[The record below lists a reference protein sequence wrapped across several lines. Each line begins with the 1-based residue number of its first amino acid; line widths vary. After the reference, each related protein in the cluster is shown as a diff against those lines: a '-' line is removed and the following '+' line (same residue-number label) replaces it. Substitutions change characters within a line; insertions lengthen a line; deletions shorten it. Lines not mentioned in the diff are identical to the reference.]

1 MDKTAQTEPSARRV
15 SRLGEWLVQAARAWP
30 ERPALETAD
39 GQTLTYREL
48 LARVEDGARRWRE
61 AGVRGGER
69 IAIAATRSP
78 ESIVHILTAAHLDV
92 GYVPLDLAYPAER
105 LAAMLDDARPRAVVG
120 EASALALLRERVG
133 ELPTL
138 ERPAPATSDL
148 HAAGPRL
155 AYVLFTSGSTGRPK
169 GVAMGEGPLRHLIH
183 WHVAHPRLGQAA
195 RTLQFAPLSF
205 DVHFQEIF
213 STVATGGTLV
223 LVPDAQRRDPALLH
237 RALIDLRVERLFVP
251 YVALQMIADA
261 SRDEA
266 PRHLREVVSAGEQL
280 QVSPAIRALFQRL
293 PGAELH
299 NHYGPTE
306 SHVVTAHDL
315 TGDPAQWP
323 EIPPIGKALPH
334 VQVALREA
342 HDDGEGFTVGE
353 LLLGGETLAN
363 GYLGRADLSAERFR
377 TDVGPEPGPGSQT
390 WYLTGDLVRRD
401 EHGVLTYLGR
411 ADQQVKVDGFR
422 IEPGEIE
429 LALMAHE
436 SVKEAVVTAPELPG
450 AGRQLVAHVVLNPG
464 VAAAA
469 ASLSPLW
476 RQHLRARMP
485 EYMVPVRYVVLDR
498 LPVTPSGKIDRRSL
512 PLPAMDASP
521 LDASDPLA
529 LARRLWCELLGVERI
544 ADEQNIFDIGAKS
557 LLVMRFVS
565 RVREAGIT
573 TLGVADVYD
582 RPTLAG
588 MAAAMAGTAS
598 APRRPRRA
606 APANAAGGIA
616 IVGMAVRVP
625 GSPDLESFWQN
636 LLDGREGIRH
646 FRPDELDPAVP
657 EEQRARPNF
666 VPAHGA
672 LEHADRFDAAH
683 FGVSARE
690 AVLLDPQQRL
700 MLELSISALEHAG
713 IDHTRTSER
722 VGVYAGTGNNAYA
735 LALRQENP
743 ELIRQVGEFATMLA
757 SEKDYVA
764 TRIANRLNLKGPALS
779 IHTAC
784 STSLV
789 AVAQAWHALASGQC
803 DIALAGG
810 ANVHVP
816 QATGYLHVEGGM
828 ESADGHCR
836 PFDAQASGTVFA
848 SGGGMVVLKRLDDA
862 VAAGDTIY
870 AVVRGVGLNN
880 DGGDK
885 ASFTAPSVAGQMEA
899 IRMALEHAGVDP
911 RSIGY
916 VEAHGTATAL
926 GDPIEISALSKAWA
940 EDTAD
945 TQFCAIGSVKSNIGH
960 LAAGA
965 GVVGLAKAALALQR
979 GVIPATLHY
988 TQPNPQIDFGRTPF
1002 QVVARNTPWTEGH
1015 GDAPRRAAVSSF
1027 GVGGTNAHVVI
1038 EAAPAA
1044 PAAPSSTGE
1053 QAEGQRWV
1061 LPLSARTADEALA
1074 RAHALA
1080 DHLQAHPEL
1089 PLPAVAA
1096 TLMRGRRAM
1105 AQRLSVVA
1113 ASTAQAIAA
1122 LRGLKSPT
1130 TALAAPRLVF
1140 LFPGQGSQH
1149 PGMARQLF
1157 DEAPAFGEALRRCTE
1172 ALQPLLGGTDLLP
1185 WLVQADPAD
1194 EAIAAQLADTR
1205 HAQPALFAMSYAL
1218 ASWLDS
1224 LGLKPAALIGHSIG
1238 EYAAACHAGVMPLDD
1253 ALAAVVARGQAMA
1266 EQPPGAMLAVRLGT
1280 DELRARLPEGIDI
1293 AGINAPTLTVVAGPF
1308 EAIDSLAKTLEASEV
1323 HCTRLRVSHAFH
1335 SASMDGALPR
1345 VQAALAKAPLGAPR
1359 LPVYSCVSGAPLTA
1373 AEATDPGYWARQ
1385 VRAPV
1390 RFSQAV
1396 QAELAQGECVF
1407 LEVGPG
1413 QALSALVRQHRSA
1426 QNAVPRCLA
1435 LLGPANQPGEPAAH
1449 ALATIGALWCAGV
1462 DIAWPVAASAR
1473 RAALPTYPFG
1483 GERHW
1488 FTRRGP
1494 ATPTLSSTGAPA
1506 PQQVPIA
1513 MSRIPAVEAE
1523 LQRILSDVS
1532 GLPADEIAPE
1542 ASFVDQGLDSLSLTQ
1557 ATLEIERVFGVKLR
1571 FRRLLEDLDNTHKL
1585 AALLDAEMP
1594 PERFAPPAPAAV
1606 AAPVVAD
1613 AVALAAPMAAPQ
1625 AVALPAFHAAP
1636 LAAGQGGALHTL
1648 IQQQMQLMS
1657 QQLALLAGA
1666 PVAPAAVAAPMAAPV
1681 AAPVS
1686 AAAPVA
1692 RASATAP
1699 APAAGGNTPG
1709 ADGAEP
1715 SIKALVDKPFGASP
1729 RLTLQA
1735 GQDFTPAQ
1743 HRWIDDFIAQY
1754 NARTGKSKS
1763 FSQDNRKVMADPR
1776 VVTGFNPMWK
1786 DLVYPI
1792 VVERSKGASLWDLD
1806 GNEYIDLLSC
1816 FGANMLGYQPDYLLQ
1831 AMHQQLDRG
1840 LEVGPQ
1846 HPLSADVARLI
1857 SQFTGMERVGFCNT
1871 GSEAV
1876 MGAMRI
1882 ARTVTGRKKIAIFSN
1897 SYHGIFDEVIV
1908 RGTKQLRSL
1917 SAAPGILANAV
1928 ENILVLDWNSEES
1941 LKVLREQGPQLAAI
1955 MTEPIQNKY
1964 PNIRPREFVRSLREI
1979 ADQHGC
1985 ALIFD
1990 EVVTGF
1996 RVARGGAQEFYGV
2009 RADIATF
2016 GKVIG
2021 GGLPFAAIAGNANW
2035 LDALDGGHWQYGDHS
2050 YPEAGVTYFAG
2061 TFVRHPLALAAAKAS
2076 LEHIDRAGP
2085 AFYTEINARTQRM
2098 IDRLNAGF
2106 AQRGAPCSAVHCA
2119 SIWRLHWDEGQKNV
2133 SLFYY
2138 LIRHLGLHVYEQF
2151 GHFVTEAMTEDITTR
2166 IADTILKALDELM
2179 AQGFIT
2185 RRDGGS
2191 PGGGQPVEPTPTNT
2205 TATAAPT
2212 EAALSPG
2219 QTERWLVGAFDD
2231 NARRALN
2238 ESFCVSLQG
2247 GADKAALRQALQD
2260 VAQRHAAF
2268 HLAFDTG
2275 EPRQSLQPLKPVAIA
2290 EVDLRHEADADAALD
2305 AFCTQA
2311 SRRDFPFDQAPLA
2324 AFSLLELS
2332 DGRVVV
2338 HVVASH
2344 LIFDGW
2350 ASSVFNAELAEAYQA
2365 RRQGMAP
2372 AFAKPAESPLAFA
2385 AAEQARQDSAQA
2397 REALA
2402 FWTNLMQQP
2411 PPPVNLGDRSPAGR
2425 RQFTADTVRVRI
2437 EGPRLEQ
2444 LRQRAKARGATLFQW
2459 LLTAVTR
2466 LIQER
2471 GGQDEFVVS
2480 IPYASQALQRHGP
2493 LMADGVLD
2501 LPLRLSCSPQDTD
2514 EALLTRVRSHLMDAL
2529 EYPVMTQ
2536 GTLAR
2541 ALGLPSRGD
2550 RPPLTG
2556 IYFNLN
2562 PKVDLSGY
2570 LPLRAALHEGRKQG
2584 LLAELFFNFYEQDAA
2599 LTLDLHHSA
2608 EFFSLERA
2616 QSLVDGLLAQI
2627 DRLNGSPAVAA
2638 PATPKAS
2645 AAPAPASAATP
2656 TVDPRLGAW
2665 NRATDTPFDVT
2676 TRVEASIRQQ
2686 ALATPDAIAVIAHG
2700 APLTYA
2706 QLEQRA
2712 RRFAQLLAQ
2721 RGVGPGHL
2729 VGVCMARGPELVP
2742 ALLGILK
2749 TGAAYVPLDPNFPK
2763 DRLSYM
2769 AEDAGLRLVITESAH
2784 AALSGLSREQQVRVD
2799 DDRALI
2805 DAAPDTELPTP
2816 QNPSGDAPM
2825 YVIYTS
2831 GSTGKPKGVVVP
2843 QRAVSNF
2850 LMAMR
2855 REPGL
2860 TASDR
2865 LLAVTTLSFDI
2876 AVLELYLPLATGA
2889 CTVLAQREDALD
2901 PEALAQL
2908 MAEHGIT
2915 VMQATPTTWHMLID
2929 SRWRPPGALKALCGG
2944 EPLPP
2949 SLARQL
2955 LDLGVELWNMY
2966 GPTETTVWSTVCRVT
2981 DADARITIGAPIANT
2996 QVWILDEQGQPCAI
3010 GQEGELCIGGLGVA
3024 NGYFKRVELTAE
3036 KFRPDPFSSL
3046 PGATLYRTG
3055 DLARWRDDGR
3065 IEHLGR
3071 LDFQVKIRGYRIELG
3086 EIEALLA
3093 MQSGIARTVVVAR
3106 EDQPGDV
3113 RLVAYA
3119 VASAGHRPDPDA
3131 LRNALRG
3138 PLPAYMIP
3146 QHVVLLDAMPLL
3158 PNGKIDRKALPA
3170 PGPQAHPEVAD
3181 HARAHAAAPD
3191 AALVEGVR
3199 QCMADVLQH
3208 PSMTCSDNFFE
3219 QGGHSLLAARLAKQ
3233 IGERHGRRLS
3243 LKNIFDAPTP
3253 MALASWLEQS
3263 STNSRQARSF
3273 KPAIRVRADQTTAPL
3288 SPMQERLWFF
3298 ESLQPGTPTN
3308 HLPSAHRLRGPMDVA
3323 AFERAFQRMVDRQS
3337 ALRTTLRR
3345 VGRETVQYVL
3355 PRLAARF
3362 EPIHDLSQHA
3372 ESQREALVRDAIT
3385 QASRE
3390 PFDLENGPLFRA
3402 RLHRLAADDHVF
3414 FFMVHHLVWD
3424 GSSFDLLYQEM
3435 SAHYAAELEQRASA
3449 LPPLSVS
3456 YGDFASWMGQ
3466 WLEGEELR
3474 RQTQFWKSKLTPL
3487 PAPLSLHADR
3497 PRPAH
3502 MSGQGASFRAT
3513 IPLDEIQVIEAFAT
3527 AGGVTLSSTL
3537 LTAFSLLLRAH
3548 GSDNDIVVG
3557 MPVRGRDQSELE
3569 PLMGFFVNALP
3580 LRLSADEGLAARDSV
3595 ARVQA
3600 VVAQALDAPD
3610 VPYEYLVQ
3618 ALRPAR
3624 DPSRSAIFQA
3634 LYSFQ
3639 DARQR
3644 PGAWGPLA
3652 HSRFSV
3658 KLHGAAQDIS
3668 LWNVRVA
3675 HGVECSWT
3683 FSTDIFD
3690 AARIESM
3697 FDDFRR
3703 ILSRMAACPD
3713 AAPLALPVSAPATKA
3728 TAVAGPQAAPLAT
3741 VAASQA
3747 TSDYLADLW
3756 CQLLRVDRV
3765 DRDTAFLELGGHSL
3779 LMMRMAANI
3788 EADVGIKVPLAT
3800 LFVKETVHQ
3809 LAAWIDEKGAAAASA
3824 PQRPAAP
3831 EQETALLTPMQQRL
3845 WFVEAMFPGQATYHI
3860 QGTHRLIGPLD
3871 LGALRQAVRDLID
3884 RHPMLRTGI
3893 ESTPSGEARMR
3904 LASDIP
3910 YPALDVE
3917 DLSAMD
3923 APTRERCLLDRLSQ
3937 TAVAPFNLAAPP
3949 LLRAVLFKLSEQE
3962 HVLGLVVHHIVSD
3975 GGSLQ
3980 AATKDLAEL
3989 YGFRSKGV
3997 PPRLPELKSTYFQF
4011 ADDYQ
4016 LRKDSGA
4023 FEPEIAHWL
4032 EQLQPVPDP
4041 LALAHDRP
4049 RPAKPSNKA
4058 GSVLLEIP
4066 PLASEQLQ
4074 ALAREQRVTLFMLM
4088 LAAYAGFLHRSTG
4101 QTEIV
4106 IGIPIDGRS
4115 RPEDEGV
4122 FGFYAN
4128 TLPLRLSLQPDWSFR
4143 QMLLYVQAAVL
4154 RAFEHPNV
4162 PVEEVVRRLRLPR
4175 DESRPPLYQTL
4186 FGYQQVLDELP
4197 RFGDLE
4203 RQSVPVPV
4211 EGIAEDFTVL
4221 MWHGAK
4227 GLKAL
4232 LTYAQDLFTAP
4243 MAASLAAGFKTLIT
4257 QLATQLD
4264 APIADLPLSDNATL
4278 AQLQRWNDTETAY
4291 ERQAT
4296 VHGLIAAQAAR
4307 TPEACAVTQ
4316 PGFGSLTHAELD
4328 VRANRLARALRAR
4341 GIGRGGFVGL
4351 CLERGIDML
4360 VAQLAILKA
4369 GAAYVPLDPAYPG
4382 ERLSYMAQDAGLAL
4396 LVIESALVHALP
4408 WPREKTL
4415 LIDIDVAA
4423 IASQHDAP
4431 LAANAEHDAQAMDP
4445 AYVIYTSGSTGK
4457 PKGVVV
4463 QHQAVVN
4470 FLASMAREPGL
4481 SSADTLLAVTT
4492 LSFDIAVLELLLPL
4506 TVGARIVLASRD
4518 DAQDGRA
4525 LAALIVDHGV
4535 TTMQATPSGW
4545 RMLLESGWTG
4555 AAGFKALIG
4564 GEGLPPDLAEQ
4575 LLQRCGQLWNM
4586 YGPTETTVWSTCW
4599 PVRDPRS
4606 GIRIGRPIANTTV
4619 HVLDERGKPC
4629 PIGMSGELCIGGE
4642 GVTLGYHQRPALTAE
4657 RFIPDATR
4665 PGGRLYR
4672 TGDRGRWCHDGTLE
4686 HQGRMD
4692 FQVKVRG
4699 HRIELGEIEAQLM
4712 GHADIVR
4719 ALVILREDS
4728 PGDQRLAAYVVARSA
4743 IDASSLREHLRAS
4756 LPEYMIPQHFVA
4768 LDAIPLL
4775 PNGKIDRHA
4784 LPAPSAEAARARHEA
4799 SFAQPKPG
4807 AERAIADIWA
4817 RLLETDRIAAGD
4829 NFFDL
4834 GGHSLLAM
4842 RAVAEIQKA
4851 LGAKV
4856 AVRRL
4861 IFESLEQI
4869 AAGIATAAPA
4879 ASPEPAA
4886 MEATTA
4892 DAEPAATPP
4901 RQHWLKRLLRVRS

>member
-377 TDVGPEPGPGSQT
+377 TDVGPEPGPGGQT

-1194 EAIAAQLADTR
+1194 EAIAAELADTR

-1266 EQPPGAMLAVRLGT
+1266 EQPPGAMLAVRLGA

-1488 FTRRGP
+1488 FTRRAP

-1506 PQQVPIA
+1506 PQQAPIA

-1613 AVALAAPMAAPQ
+1613 AVALSAPMAAPQ

-2151 GHFVTEAMTEDITTR
+2151 GHFVTEAMTEEITTR

-2402 FWTNLMQQP
+2402 FWTNVMQQP

-2665 NRATDTPFDVT
+2665 NRATDMPFDVT

-2876 AVLELYLPLATGA
+2876 AVLELYLPLAIGA
-2889 CTVLAQREDALD
+2889 CTVLAQREEIMDGEVLGR
-2901 PEALAQL
+2901 LI
-2908 MAEHGIT
+2908 AEQRIN
-2915 VMQATPTTWHMLID
+2915 VMQATPTTWHMLLD
-2929 SRWRPPGALKALCGG
+2929 AGWRAPANFRALCGG

-2949 SLARQL
+2949 SLAAQL
-2955 LDLGVELWNMY
+2955 LDQKIELWNMY
-2966 GPTETTVWSTVCRVT
+2966 GPTETTVWSTVQRIT
-2981 DADARITIGAPIANT
+2981 DATQKISIGHPIANT
-2996 QVWILDEQGQPCAI
+2996 QVWVLDEQGRPCGI
-3010 GQEGELCIGGLGVA
+3010 GQEGELCIGGTGVA
-3024 NGYFKRVELTAE
+3024 NGYFNRPELTAE
-3036 KFRPDPFSSL
+3036 RFVADPFSAA
-3046 PGATLYRTG
+3046 PGARLYRTG
-3055 DLARWRDDGR
+3055 DLARWLDNGTL
-3065 IEHLGR
+3065 EHLGR

-3086 EIEALLA
+3086 EIEARLA
-3093 MQSGIARTVVVAR
+3093 ALPGVARTVVMAR
-3106 EDQPGDV
+3106 EDTPGDV
-3113 RLVAYA
+3113 RLIAYA
-3119 VASAGHRPDPDA
+3119 VPAAGATPEPAA
-3131 LRNALRG
+3131 LREALRG
-3138 PLPAYMIP
+3138 GLPDYMLP
-3146 QHVVLLDAMPLL
+3146 QQVVLLDALPLL
-3158 PNGKIDRKALPA
+3158 PNGKIDRKALPQPVAMA
-3170 PGPQAHPEVAD
+3170 PAASGPLT
-3181 HARAHAAAPD
+3181 AAATDTERAVLEAMQAVLKLPAIGAD
-3191 AALVEGVR
+3191 EDFFAL
-3199 QCMADVLQH
+3199 
-3208 PSMTCSDNFFE
+3208 
-3219 QGGHSLLAARLAKQ
+3219 GGHSLLAAKLMGQLNKGLGLQLNLRVLFESPTVQKLARAIDEQ
-3233 IGERHGRRLS
+3233 RGGNAPQRPPLVHQPER
-3243 LKNIFDAPTP
+3243 
-3253 MALASWLEQS
+3253 
-3263 STNSRQARSF
+3263 RQA
-3273 KPAIRVRADQTTAPL
+3273 PL
-3288 SPMQERLWFF
+3288 TLMQERIRFI
-3298 ESLQPGTPTN
+3298 EEMHPGRVVYN
-3308 HLPSAHRLRGPMDVA
+3308 VPSAHRLRGPMDEA
-3323 AFERAFQRMVDRQS
+3323 LFDQAFQAMVRRQAS
-3337 ALRTTLRR
+3337 LRTIVVRDGDTWVQRTLDS
-3345 VGRETVQYVL
+3345 VPCSLL
-3355 PRLAARF
+3355 PV
-3362 EPIHDLSQHA
+3362 EDLSHVPEA
-3372 ESQREALVRDAIT
+3372 RREEAMADLVTTWVAQPFALD
-3385 QASRE
+3385 QA
-3390 PFDLENGPLFRA
+3390 PLFRA
-3402 RLHRLAADDHVF
+3402 RLIRMDERHHIF
-3414 FFMVHHLVWD
+3414 FFMTHHVVWD
-3424 GSSFDLLYQEM
+3424 GWSFDLLYENMSAFYSALLEQREPVLPAMPLQYVDFAAWHNEWMQGEEIASQLDHWQRQFLKRPVPAALTDLPRLPGAQRVGSTEYMRIESAHAERVREVAKQTGSTLSIVALAVYAVLASQLLHDPEPTIGVPVRGRPHPDLEPIMGFFNNMLPVRLAVRPEM
-3435 SAHYAAELEQRASA
+3435 SWLEWIKHVRATMVDAFANQDVPFERLSAALETAQPGQHGRLYQALFTFQDARARPANWGPLTHERTRFKHRGATEDLNFWLVEIPGGIEGGIQYDTQLFLPSTAQLLRERFLATLMGLADNPNRRVADVLLPGAAELER
-3449 LPPLSVS
+3449 
-3456 YGDFASWMGQ
+3456 
-3466 WLEGEELR
+3466 LR
-3474 RQTQFWKSKLTPL
+3474 
-3487 PAPLSLHADR
+3487 
-3497 PRPAH
+3497 
-3502 MSGQGASFRAT
+3502 
-3513 IPLDEIQVIEAFAT
+3513 
-3527 AGGVTLSSTL
+3527 TL
-3537 LTAFSLLLRAH
+3537 
-3548 GSDNDIVVG
+3548 
-3557 MPVRGRDQSELE
+3557 
-3569 PLMGFFVNALP
+3569 
-3580 LRLSADEGLAARDSV
+3580 
-3595 ARVQA
+3595 
-3600 VVAQALDAPD
+3600 
-3610 VPYEYLVQ
+3610 
-3618 ALRPAR
+3618 
-3624 DPSRSAIFQA
+3624 
-3634 LYSFQ
+3634 
-3639 DARQR
+3639 
-3644 PGAWGPLA
+3644 
-3652 HSRFSV
+3652 
-3658 KLHGAAQDIS
+3658 
-3668 LWNVRVA
+3668 
-3675 HGVECSWT
+3675 
-3683 FSTDIFD
+3683 
-3690 AARIESM
+3690 
-3697 FDDFRR
+3697 
-3703 ILSRMAACPD
+3703 D
-3713 AAPLALPVSAPATKA
+3713 AAPVVGHDLLKALAR
-3728 TAVAGPQAAPLAT
+3728 
-3741 VAASQA
+3741 
-3747 TSDYLADLW
+3747 AD
-3756 CQLLRVDRV
+3756 
-3765 DRDTAFLELGGHSL
+3765 
-3779 LMMRMAANI
+3779 
-3788 EADVGIKVPLAT
+3788 
-3800 LFVKETVHQ
+3800 
-3809 LAAWIDEKGAAAASA
+3809 
-3824 PQRPAAP
+3824 
-3831 EQETALLTPMQQRL
+3831 
-3845 WFVEAMFPGQATYHI
+3845 
-3860 QGTHRLIGPLD
+3860 GT
-3871 LGALRQAVRDLID
+3871 
-3884 RHPMLRTGI
+3884 
-3893 ESTPSGEARMR
+3893 
-3904 LASDIP
+3904 
-3910 YPALDVE
+3910 
-3917 DLSAMD
+3917 
-3923 APTRERCLLDRLSQ
+3923 
-3937 TAVAPFNLAAPP
+3937 P
-3949 LLRAVLFKLSEQE
+3949 LLRHGANAL
-3962 HVLGLVVHHIVSD
+3962 D
-3975 GGSLQ
+3975 GAALQ
-3980 AATKDLAEL
+3980 ARVAAARAQQ
-3989 YGFRSKGV
+3989 GSGRSAV
-3997 PPRLPELKSTYFQF
+3997 
-4011 ADDYQ
+4011 
-4016 LRKDSGA
+4016 
-4023 FEPEIAHWL
+4023 EIAT
-4032 EQLQPVPDP
+4032 QDP
-4041 LALAHDRP
+4041 
-4049 RPAKPSNKA
+4049 
-4058 GSVLLEIP
+4058 I
-4066 PLASEQLQ
+4066 
-4074 ALAREQRVTLFMLM
+4074 
-4088 LAAYAGFLHRSTG
+4088 
-4101 QTEIV
+4101 
-4106 IGIPIDGRS
+4106 
-4115 RPEDEGV
+4115 
-4122 FGFYAN
+4122 
-4128 TLPLRLSLQPDWSFR
+4128 
-4143 QMLLYVQAAVL
+4143 
-4154 RAFEHPNV
+4154 
-4162 PVEEVVRRLRLPR
+4162 
-4175 DESRPPLYQTL
+4175 
-4186 FGYQQVLDELP
+4186 
-4197 RFGDLE
+4197 
-4203 RQSVPVPV
+4203 
-4211 EGIAEDFTVL
+4211 
-4221 MWHGAK
+4221 
-4227 GLKAL
+4227 
-4232 LTYAQDLFTAP
+4232 
-4243 MAASLAAGFKTLIT
+4243 
-4257 QLATQLD
+4257 
-4264 APIADLPLSDNATL
+4264 
-4278 AQLQRWNDTETAY
+4278 
-4291 ERQAT
+4291 
-4296 VHGLIAAQAAR
+4296 
-4307 TPEACAVTQ
+4307 EA
-4316 PGFGSLTHAELD
+4316 
-4328 VRANRLARALRAR
+4328 LARALAAFGANRALRWPGGADTDARRWSDTVEALAAQVQLLPGDRLIAHGGHPGLRLALLGLALRHGVELVLADDPGAPEALEALHADNTALVFADANGWATLLQANAGRALSLIAALDVREASPEGMQALADTQASALNLAPDPATGLPLAMGWAHGPADHNTFGKPLLPDSLRIGEAAERPAAIGVAAPLWAR
-4341 GIGRGGFVGL
+4341 GADGSWRATGTLARWRSDGVLQAIGEDGAHAVIAGQRL
-4351 CLERGIDML
+4351 ALDAIEQGIAQLPL
-4360 VAQLAILKA
+4360 VAR
-4369 GAAYVPLDPAYPG
+4369 AAAALQIGPQG
-4382 ERLSYMAQDAGLAL
+4382 ERRLLLGLEPDTGLQDAGL
-4396 LVIESALVHALP
+4396 
-4408 WPREKTL
+4408 
-4415 LIDIDVAA
+4415 
-4423 IASQHDAP
+4423 DA
-4431 LAANAEHDAQAMDP
+4431 
-4445 AYVIYTSGSTGK
+4445 
-4457 PKGVVV
+4457 
-4463 QHQAVVN
+4463 
-4470 FLASMAREPGL
+4470 
-4481 SSADTLLAVTT
+4481 
-4492 LSFDIAVLELLLPL
+4492 
-4506 TVGARIVLASRD
+4506 
-4518 DAQDGRA
+4518 
-4525 LAALIVDHGV
+4525 
-4535 TTMQATPSGW
+4535 
-4545 RMLLESGWTG
+4545 
-4555 AAGFKALIG
+4555 
-4564 GEGLPPDLAEQ
+4564 
-4575 LLQRCGQLWNM
+4575 LLQR
-4586 YGPTETTVWSTCW
+4586 V
-4599 PVRDPRS
+4599 
-4606 GIRIGRPIANTTV
+4606 
-4619 HVLDERGKPC
+4619 
-4629 PIGMSGELCIGGE
+4629 
-4642 GVTLGYHQRPALTAE
+4642 
-4657 RFIPDATR
+4657 
-4665 PGGRLYR
+4665 
-4672 TGDRGRWCHDGTLE
+4672 
-4686 HQGRMD
+4686 
-4692 FQVKVRG
+4692 
-4699 HRIELGEIEAQLM
+4699 
-4712 GHADIVR
+4712 
-4719 ALVILREDS
+4719 
-4728 PGDQRLAAYVVARSA
+4728 DQRLA
-4743 IDASSLREHLRAS
+4743 
-4756 LPEYMIPQHFVA
+4756 QH
-4768 LDAIPLL
+4768 
-4775 PNGKIDRHA
+4775 
-4784 LPAPSAEAARARHEA
+4784 LPAAARAHLQVLCCERLATTAEGRFAPTA
-4799 SFAQPKPG
+4799 SRLRRRDSAASAADHFQGTAT
-4807 AERAIADIWA
+4807 EREIFLVWSELLGTTAI
-4817 RLLETDRIAAGD
+4817 RRND

-4834 GGHSLLAM
+4834 GGTSLSAMQAVQKLEKRVGKQVSPRRYVSETLAQL
-4842 RAVAEIQKA
+4842 AAAYDGQA
-4851 LGAKV
+4851 AGATTTETDAPSLPPKNGGGLMSRL
-4856 AVRRL
+4856 RRL
-4861 IFESLEQI
+4861 VQG
-4869 AAGIATAAPA
+4869 A
-4879 ASPEPAA
+4879 
-4886 MEATTA
+4886 
-4892 DAEPAATPP
+4892 
-4901 RQHWLKRLLRVRS
+4901 